1 MYLYSGVIRVTKPP
15 SIDNFVQTKPVHT
28 RQRVASN
35 LLAPLP
41 KVWYS
46 VVSVSQISSP
56 SEYCMAT
63 HSRAPETSQ
72 PSNSSHAFAKT
83 SDTPARI

>member
-56 SEYCMAT
+56 SEGAT

>member
-1 MYLYSGVIRVTKPP
+1 MYLYSSVIRLAKPP

-28 RQRVASN
+28 RQWAASN

-56 SEYCMAT
+56 PGHSMAT
-63 HSRAPETSQ
+63 HSRAPETSK
-72 PSNSSHAFAKT
+72 PFNSSHAFPKT